1 MKTQILLIFTLIT
14 TLSYAQ
20 TRIASGINGPVGIQV
35 IDDYVYTLNNS
46 SLIRYNKSEVSTSYE
61 LVSNISS
68 STNGYNLWREGNYL
82 FMPFTGI
89 KGVNVSGVIPTIPI
103 QQINVTSTISTVF
116 HYNNE
121 LYYTG
126 SNPSNS
132 SQHELRKVTGIN
144 SSVFVASLP
153 VAHQNITDVTLD
165 GSTLYFVFN
174 NLSTGKIYKID
185 LSATTPAAQIVKSG
199 LPAPWGIHFV
209 DDYLYFTSNLTN
221 GQIRKIHKSGAG
233 SVYYIG
239 QPIESPRGIDID
251 GQDIYVASV
260 GSSLQGIYKYTD
272 ANLTPNCVAPSNV
285 FKTID
290 DETTTTISWNGVYG
304 ALSYDVTYVNAGDD
318 VSTGTTITG
327 VTTTSTVLSG
337 LTNGNEYDVYVK
349 TNCAS
354 ATTSD
359 YSNYINFTQLISS
372 QRPIIY
378 VDYTASGSNDGS
390 SWADAFTDIQDALTT
405 VIEGSNIWIAKGT
418 YKASASNRDATFDI
432 LKENVSIYGGFA
444 GTENSIEDRVL
455 GANATILSGD
465 LNDNDVN
472 VTDFPSNYGNST
484 RNGDNSYHLINITAT
499 GESLLLDGLTISD
512 AHTNVSATET
522 GGAII
527 KDKSI
532 YNLTLK
538 NCIIKDNVSRNTN
551 AGLLAE
557 FELNNPTGQRASLV
571 IENCQFIN
579 NMSREGSGIYMHA
592 KIDTNV
598 DVTITNTLFDS
609 NVAADLS
616 DSNKG
621 YGASVAW
628 IRSIGANA
636 DVNVNIV
643 NNTYVNNIENTT
655 TFIAGKGSTL
665 AISKSGPSDG
675 AINAIIS
682 NSIFWGNKDLTTT
695 GNVVNSVNALNESL
709 PNSLA
714 IYNSIDERNFIGN
727 AITHKASISY
737 SNPLFVNA
745 ANSNFTLQT
754 GSPAINT
761 GDNTKI
767 PTSITKDLLGNQR
780 IFDTTVDM
788 GVYEFGS
795 SVLGVNDN
803 FNVFKSDVT
812 VYPNPTVSNLNI
824 KMDSNLKRAIVY
836 SVLGNKVL
844 ETTSKK
850 ITTSNLKSGLYLI
863 KIEDENGTVSTK
875 KFIKK

>member
-1 MKTQILLIFTLIT
+1 MKTKLLLIFTLIT

-20 TRIASGINGPVGIQV
+20 TRIASGITAPVGVQV
-35 IDDYVYTLNNS
+35 VDDYVYTLNNS

-68 STNGYNLWREGNYL
+68 STNGYNLWRAGDYL
-82 FMPFTGI
+82 FMPFKGV
-89 KGVNVSGVIPTIPI
+89 KGVNISGVIPTTPI

-116 HYNNE
+116 YYNND

-126 SNPSNS
+126 SNPYNS

-174 NLSTGKIYKID
+174 NLNTGKIYKMD
-185 LSATTPAAQIVKSG
+185 LSATTPTAQIVKSG

-221 GQIRKIHKSGAG
+221 GYIRKIHKSGSG
-233 SVYYIG
+233 SIYYVG
-239 QPIESPRGIDID
+239 QSIESPRGIDID

-272 ANLTPNCVAPSNV
+272 INLTPNCVAPSNI

-304 ALSYDVTYVNAGDD
+304 AVSYDVTYVNAGDD

-327 VTTTSTVLSG
+327 VTRTSTVLSG

-349 TNCAS
+349 TNCS
-354 ATTSD
+354 STTTSS
-359 YSNYINFTQLISS
+359 YSNYINFTQLLSS

-390 SWADAFTDIQDALTT
+390 SWSDAFTDLQDALTT
-405 VIEGSNIWIAKGT
+405 VSEDSKIWIAKGT
-418 YKASASNRDATFDI
+418 YKASASNREATFDI

-455 GANATILSGD
+455 GAYATILSGD

-499 GESLLLDGLTISD
+499 GENLLLDGLTISD

-527 KDKSI
+527 KEKSI

-557 FELNNPTGQRASLV
+557 FELNNTTGTRASLV

-579 NMSREGSGIYMHA
+579 NMSREGSGVYMHA
-592 KIDTNV
+592 EADTNV

-621 YGASVAW
+621 YGASTAW

-636 DVNVNIV
+636 DINVNIV
-643 NNTYVNNIENTT
+643 NNTYVNNIENATQ
-655 TFIAGKGSTL
+655 FNSTAVL
-665 AISKSGPSDG
+665 AISKFTTSSGTV
-675 AINAIIS
+675 NATIS
-682 NSIFWGNKDLTTT
+682 NSIFWGNKDQSNT
-695 GNVVNSVNALNESL
+695 NVATSVNSLNKSV

-714 IYNSIDERNFIGN
+714 VYNSIDERNFIGN

-745 ANSNFTLQT
+745 ANNDFTLQA

-824 KMDSNLKRAIVY
+824 KMNSNLKRAIIY

-850 ITTSNLKSGLYLI
+850 ITTSSLKSGLYLI